1 MVRGKPER
9 QLAMLTSLSTEDLI
23 PSDHPIRRIRKVVDE
38 VLAEMD
44 GEFEAMYSRIGR
56 PSVPPEQLLKAT
68 ILMALYSMRSER
80 AFCERL
86 NYDLL
91 FKWFLDLPIDAKAFD
106 PTTFTKNRDRLLEAE
121 IADRFF
127 AAVVR
132 QAKLRRYCSSDHF
145 SVDGTLLE
153 AWASHKS
160 FKPKDDSDGPGG
172 RRAATPRSTSGASP
186 AATQTHAST
195 TDPEALLA
203 RKSDSTAARLC
214 YTGHLLMENRNA
226 LIVDIE
232 LTQAD
237 GYAERATALEM
248 LGRLPDRARRRTV
261 AADKGYDTAG
271 FVADCRDLGVTP
283 HVAQQHDQAAQR
295 HRRAHHPPPRTPRQ
309 STDPAP
315 DRRTVRL
322 DQDHRRRPQ
331 APLQRP
337 TTEPS
342 LVPPRRRHLQPPPNH
357 RPRRPNRIASGGRG
371 QPPAGTTP
379 ERAPGEPPPPRPT
392 NHSRPGR
399 GSTTSTRHSS
409 APC

>member
-1 MVRGKPER
+1 VVRGKPEQ
-9 QLAMLTSLSTEDLI
+9 QLAMLSSLSTEDLI
-23 PSDHPIRRIRKVVDE
+23 PRDHPIRRIRRVVDE

-68 ILMALYSMRSER
+68 VLMALYSVRSER

-91 FKWFLDLPIDAKAFD
+91 FKWFLNLAIDVKAFD

-160 FKPKDDSDGPGG
+160 FKPKDGPEGPGG
-172 RRAATPRSTSGASP
+172 PPGRNAEIDFRGQPRSN
-186 AATQTHAST
+186 QTHAST

-203 RKSDSTAARLC
+203 RKSDHTAARLC
-214 YTGHLLMENRNA
+214 YAGHLLMENRNA
-226 LIVDIE
+226 LIVDID

-237 GYAERATALEM
+237 GYAERATALAM
-248 LGRLPDRARRRTV
+248 LGRLPRRARRRTV

-271 FVADCRDLGVTP
+271 FVSDCRDLGVTP
-283 HVAQQHDQAAQR
+283 HVAPNTA
-295 HRRAHHPPPRTPRQ
+295 
-309 STDPAP
+309 
-315 DRRTVRL
+315 
-322 DQDHRRRPQ
+322 RRRS
-331 APLQRP
+331 A
-337 TTEPS
+337 
-342 LVPPRRRHLQPPPNH
+342 
-357 RPRRPNRIASGGRG
+357 IDGR
-371 QPPAGTTP
+371 T
-379 ERAPGEPPPPRPT
+379 
-392 NHSRPGR
+392 
-399 GSTTSTRHSS
+399 TRHSGHRTS
-409 APC
+409 QRIRPRIEEPFGWIKTIAGGRKLRYKGRQRNRAWFLLAGATYNLLRITALDAQTA